1 MPGSDPLVVVI
12 VREAA
17 VRSTLVAR
25 LAMSGANMCTAQ
37 HFEERLPASARGAA
51 AILITDQAAIDAHP
65 GGVAALLGDPQWSR
79 IIVLTDDAAAT
90 CAEPRILY
98 ADVGEAA
105 AVTQL
110 LADWRR
116 ED

>member
-1 MPGSDPLVVVI
+1 VVI

-37 HFEERLPASARGAA
+37 HFEERLPASARGTA
-51 AILITDQAAIDAHP
+51 AILIADQAAIDAHS

-90 CAEPRILY
+90 CADPGILY